1 MIENLIVITSVIN
14 IPNKP
19 FSYTDVRSIYNREER
34 FQQTKNTI
42 ITLKNKIPNN
52 KILLVECS
60 ELNQEEIEYINK
72 NVDYFINLYG
82 NADLEKYIFGLSKSL
97 GENTLILG
105 AIDYL
110 IDNNIQYQN
119 LYKIS
124 GRYWLTNNFDYNN
137 YNNEKII
144 YVHEKNNKN
153 DIYSSFY
160 KLNVKHIKS
169 YVDFIINNKELL
181 VNCICAE
188 FFLGLFINNHVD
200 ETEKIK
206 IEFAGV
212 AGYIAVW
219 NNYFIEY

>member
-1 MIENLIVITSVIN
+1 MIENLIIITSVIN

-19 FSYTDVRSIYNREER
+19 FSYTDVRSTYNREER
-34 FQQTKNTI
+34 FQQTKHTI

-52 KILLVECS
+52 KIILVECS
-60 ELNQEEIEYINK
+60 ELNEEEIEYMNK

-82 NADLEKYIFGLSKSL
+82 NDYLEKYIFGLSKSL
-97 GENTLILG
+97 GENTLILR

-110 IDNNIQYQN
+110 TDNNIQYNN

-124 GRYWLTNNFDYNN
+124 GRYWLTDNFDYNN
-137 YNNEKII
+137 YNNNKII
-144 YVHEKNNKN
+144 YVHEKTNKN

-160 KLNVKHIKS
+160 KLNVKHVKS
-169 YVDFIINNKELL
+169 YVDFIIEHKELL

-188 FFLGLFINNHVD
+188 IFLGLFINHVVD
-200 ETEKIK
+200 ESEKIK